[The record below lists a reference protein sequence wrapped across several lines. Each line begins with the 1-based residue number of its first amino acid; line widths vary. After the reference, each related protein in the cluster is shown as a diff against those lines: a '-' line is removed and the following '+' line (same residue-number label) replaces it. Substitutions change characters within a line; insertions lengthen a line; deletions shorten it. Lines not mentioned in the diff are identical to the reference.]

1 MNKKKTILMFVLFS
15 LLLLSFAYQTH
26 IWFDGGDN
34 ATDIIV
40 KVGLFQFVLT
50 VIRFITSLNS
60 LIVKHYENK

>member
-40 KVGLFQFVLT
+40 KVGLFQFVLS
-50 VIRFITSLNS
+50 VIGFITSLNS

>member
-40 KVGLFQFVLT
+40 KVGLFQFVLS
-50 VIRFITSLNS
+50 VIGFITSLNL

>member
-15 LLLLSFAYQTH
+15 LLLLSLAYQTH

-40 KVGLFQFVLT
+40 KVGLFQSVLA
-50 VIRFITSLNS
+50 VIGFITSLNS

>member
-34 ATDIIV
+34 AVDIIV
-40 KVGLFQFVLT
+40 KVGLFQFVLV
-50 VIRFITSLNS
+50 VIGFITSINS
-60 LIVKHYENK
+60 LIEIHYVNK

>member
-1 MNKKKTILMFVLFS
+1 MNKKKTILMFVIFS

-40 KVGLFQFVLT
+40 KVSCFQFVLV
-50 VIRFITSLNS
+50 VIGFIASLNS
-60 LIVKHYENK
+60 LIVNHYANK

>member
-15 LLLLSFAYQTH
+15 LLLLSLAYQTH

-34 ATDIIV
+34 AVDIIV
-40 KVGLFQFVLT
+40 KVGLFQFVLV
-50 VIRFITSLNS
+50 VIGFITSLNS

>member
-15 LLLLSFAYQTH
+15 LLLLSLAYQTH

-40 KVGLFQFVLT
+40 KVGLFQFVLA
-50 VIRFITSLNS
+50 VIGFITSLNS